1 MIGRSFEV
9 ASDDGTRFAV
19 TDEGEGR
26 PILIVHPGG
35 GTSQAWTL
43 VARRLTTRFRVL
55 RFDRRPYRPASGE
68 IPMESMAGE
77 VADVVAV
84 ASAVHERLLLVG
96 HSSGAVVALE
106 AAIASPEAFVGLVL
120 YEPPVAVSSPLGG
133 DALRRAREA
142 IERQEPGLAITI
154 HLREIVRVPGY
165 QVTLLRLFVPLWGRM
180 KRLAASQI
188 ADDVALESLG
198 VGIDR
203 YRDLNVPALLLG
215 GARSPRHL
223 RMRLDSLRKVLPRV
237 DSVVILERQGH
248 VANVGA
254 PSKLATIIE
263 GFADR
268 LTW

>member
-9 ASDDGTRFAV
+9 TSDDGSRFAV

-26 PILIVHPGG
+26 AILIVHPGG

-43 VARRLTTRFRVL
+43 VARRLTDRFRVL
-55 RFDRRPYRPASGE
+55 RFDRRPYRSVSGATP
-68 IPMESMAGE
+68 IESMAGE
-77 VADVVAV
+77 VADVLAV
-84 ASAVHERLLLVG
+84 ASAVVEPILLVG

-106 AAIASPEAFVGLVL
+106 AALTSPAAFAGLVL

-133 DALRRAREA
+133 DALRRAQAA
-142 IERQEPGLAITI
+142 IERQDPGRAMAI

-165 QVTLLRLFVPLWGRM
+165 QFALLRLFVPLWGRM
-180 KRLAASQI
+180 KQTAASQI
-188 ADDVALESLG
+188 ADDAALESLG

-203 YRDLNVPALLLG
+203 YRSLNVPTLLLG
-215 GARSPRHL
+215 GARSPHHL
-223 RMRLDSLRKVLPRV
+223 RMRLDALEEVLPRV

-248 VANVGA
+248 IANVRA
-254 PSKLATIIE
+254 PSKLAAIIE

-268 LTW
+268 LAW

>member
-1 MIGRSFEV
+1 VIGRSFEV

-106 AAIASPEAFVGLVL
+106 AAIASPEAFVGLVP

-154 HLREIVRVPGY
+154 HLREVS
-165 QVTLLRLFVPLWGRM
+165 GRG
-180 KRLAASQI
+180 
-188 ADDVALESLG
+188 ESHP
-198 VGIDR
+198 
-203 YRDLNVPALLLG
+203 PALSEPG
-215 GARSPRHL
+215 VNVSAHRAPTVQPSGRTPT
-223 RMRLDSLRKVLPRV
+223 
-237 DSVVILERQGH
+237 RQ
-248 VANVGA
+248 
-254 PSKLATIIE
+254 
-263 GFADR
+263 
-268 LTW
+268 

>member
-1 MIGRSFEV
+1 VIGRSIEV

-43 VARRLTTRFRVL
+43 VARRLSARSRVL
-55 RFDRRPYRPASGE
+55 RFDRRPYRSVVGE
-68 IPMESMAGE
+68 TSMESMAGE
-77 VADVVAV
+77 VADVLAV

-106 AAIASPEAFVGLVL
+106 AAIASPEAFAGLVL

-133 DALRRAREA
+133 DALRRAQQA
-142 IERQEPGLAITI
+142 LERGEPGRAMTI
-154 HLREIVRVPGY
+154 HLREIVRLPGY
-165 QVTLLRLFVPLWGRM
+165 QVTLLRLCLPLWSRI
-180 KRLAASQI
+180 KRVAASQI
-188 ADDVALESLG
+188 ADDAELESLG

-203 YRDLNVPALLLG
+203 YRDLNVLTLLLG

-223 RMRLDSLRKVLPRV
+223 RERLDSLRKVLPRV
-237 DSVVILERQGH
+237 DSVIILERQGH
-248 VANVGA
+248 IANVRA
-254 PSKLATIIE
+254 PSTLAAIIE

>member
-1 MIGRSFEV
+1 
-9 ASDDGTRFAV
+9 
-19 TDEGEGR
+19 
-26 PILIVHPGG
+26 
-35 GTSQAWTL
+35 
-43 VARRLTTRFRVL
+43 
-55 RFDRRPYRPASGE
+55 
-68 IPMESMAGE
+68 MESMTGE
-77 VADVVAV
+77 VADVLAV
-84 ASAVHERLLLVG
+84 TSAVHERLLLVG
-96 HSSGAVVALE
+96 HSSVAVVALE

-154 HLREIVRVPGY
+154 HPREIVRVPGY

-203 YRDLNVPALLLG
+203 YRDLNVPAFLV

-223 RMRLDSLRKVLPRV
+223 RTRLDSLRKVLPRV

-248 VANVGA
+248 VANVRA
-254 PSKLATIIE
+254 PWKLATIIE

>member
-1 MIGRSFEV
+1 MIARSFEV

-43 VARRLTTRFRVL
+43 VARRLTARFRVL
-55 RFDRRPYRPASGE
+55 RFDRRPYRPLSGE
-68 IPMESMAGE
+68 RPIESMAGE
-77 VADVVAV
+77 VADVLAV
-84 ASAVHERLLLVG
+84 ASAVQQQLVLVG

-106 AAIASPEAFVGLVL
+106 AAIASPEAFTGLVL

-133 DALRRAREA
+133 DALRRAQAA
-142 IERQEPGLAITI
+142 IGRDEPGLAMKI
-154 HLREIVRVPGY
+154 HLREIVCVPGY
-165 QVTLLRLFVPLWGRM
+165 QVALLRLFVPLWGRM
-180 KRLAASQI
+180 KQVAASQI
-188 ADDVALESLG
+188 ADDAALESLG

-203 YRDLNVPALLLG
+203 YRNLNVPTLLLG

-223 RMRLDSLRKVLPRV
+223 RMRLDALGRVLPRV
-237 DSVVILERQGH
+237 DSVIILERQGH
-248 VANVGA
+248 IANVRA
-254 PSKLATIIE
+254 PSKLASIIE